1 MDFPI
6 LPPWTPDFEAS
17 AWKPWNLQP
26 IALLQHV
33 AYPNSEAK
41 VQTLAEKLGENPH
54 SVHCLIIFT
63 YYLTVEELVPP
74 VLGSSINR
82 PCRRTALAHFHVVR
96 WFMYSTM
103 VTGPL
108 KQPKTS

>member
-41 VQTLAEKLGENPH
+41 VQTWLKNWAKTPFRPLLDH
-54 SVHCLIIFT
+54 F
-63 YYLTVEELVPP
+63 YLLFD
-74 VLGSSINR
+74 G
-82 PCRRTALAHFHVVR
+82 
-96 WFMYSTM
+96 
-103 VTGPL
+103 
-108 KQPKTS
+108 